1 MGKRMDAFRS
11 FFLERYATSSFMAQQ
26 KAKVFLWFEIA
37 GLILIVVAATT
48 TNIVTPYVAG
58 PVYNIT
64 MVIIAL
70 SFIICMVILKKGLYR
85 LASNLGIFIPFAVV
99 VLQAYRVP
107 TGAGKYI
114 YLLYLIMFI
123 VMITLYGDKL
133 SLVIGTALIIAAAVF
148 VVLTAGDLIEKD
160 KITTTIANFIIVA
173 LFMSALCFLLLS
185 IVKANIREIEKKTG
199 AVQEQLDRINAMVA
213 TCANVSS
220 QLKFSSEDIHHG
232 AAAFAEDAQAQA
244 SSIEE
249 ITSSIEEIA
258 ASAESSSSMALKQ
271 QQRTGE
277 FIDNLK
283 VLFDLVT
290 ESAGKMTEAMN
301 IKKEL
306 NARIAD
312 SENEVDRCRNSME
325 NALSSSG
332 KVFEATNLIND
343 ISDQINLL
351 SLNASIEAARA
362 GDYGKGFA
370 VVAEEIGKLAEK
382 TQVNAKE
389 ITRLVGD
396 TNNELKVTSD
406 ALVNVDGASKNIAR
420 IVDRF
425 DGIIAEVNSLSDRD
439 LEINRE
445 MQQNTVQVLQGSA
458 ELKLSMEELKV
469 AINEI
474 TKSLAV
480 INESTQHLAS
490 GSEELSGTAN
500 GLVNSTDDL
509 NKILSGTDQVRIST

>member
-1 MGKRMDAFRS
+1 MGKKLDSFYG
-11 FFLERYATSSFMAQQ
+11 FFLGRYSTKSFMAQQ

-37 GLILIVVAATT
+37 GLILIVISATT
-48 TNIVTPYVAG
+48 TNIVTPYAAG

-64 MVIIAL
+64 MGIIAV
-70 SFIICMVILKKGLYR
+70 SFIFCMVILKKGLYM
-85 LASNLGIFIPFAVV
+85 LASNLGVFIPFAVV

-107 TGAGKYI
+107 TETGKYI
-114 YLLYLIMFI
+114 YLMYLIMFI
-123 VMITLYGDKL
+123 VMITLYGNKL
-133 SLVIGTALIIAAAVF
+133 SLVVGTVLIIAAAAF
-148 VVLTAGDLIEKD
+148 VVLTSEGLIKED
-160 KITTTIANFIIVA
+160 KIATTIANFTIVA
-173 LFMSALCFLLLS
+173 VFMSSLCFLLLF
-185 IVKANIREIEKKTG
+185 IVKANIKEIEKKTD
-199 AVQEQLDRINAMVA
+199 AVRDQLDKINRMVE

-220 QLKFSSEDIHHG
+220 QLKIISEDIFNG
-232 AAAFAEDAQAQA
+232 SASFADDAQSQA

-277 FIDNLK
+277 FINNLK
-283 VLFDLVT
+283 VLFDLVS
-290 ESAGKMTEAMN
+290 ESAKKMSAAMS
-301 IKKEL
+301 IKEEL
-306 NARIAD
+306 NARIGD
-312 SENEVDRCRNSME
+312 SEEEVNKCRNSMG

-332 KVFEATNLIND
+332 KVFEATSLIND

-382 TQVNAKE
+382 TQLNAKE

-396 TNNELKVTSD
+396 TNGELKLTSD
-406 ALVNVDGASKNIAR
+406 SLVNVANASRSIAQ
-420 IVDRF
+420 IVERF
-425 DGIIAEVNSLSDRD
+425 GGIIAEVDSLSNRD

-445 MQQNTVQVLQGSA
+445 MQKNAEHVLGGSN
-458 ELKLSMEELKV
+458 ELKMSMEELKI

-474 TKSLAV
+474 TRSLSI

-500 GLVNSTDDL
+500 GLVKSADDL
-509 NKILSGTDQVRIST
+509 NKILSHKE